1 MRFDAAQ
8 NRRRASTRRK
18 FGCGLVGATRSSH
31 SAWGRTTAASSSTRC
46 EGADRVSEKRGE
58 IRVFP
63 HPTLGFDPDAQ
74 PLTSQILQGGTD
86 VEQAGKSS
94 VLPSEQQLQQLQQL
108 NLVPGRNSASFQVR
122 ELDTS
127 TQSWE
132 VKREMSC
139 SIFLWGTHDSIVVVE
154 HEGAVVKDDP
164 WSKGAETISKARVV
178 VSADLNPTS
187 RVREDRGETNI
198 HRAPIEEVSLV
209 RDGAG
214 ALLSSISQAGF
225 KLLFVTKAPISKVER
240 VREGLQQVSSVEVK
254 KWGQAASLPDA
265 PIICGP
271 DHTMAVITNRLSSK
285 ALSVAGKSGGSK
297 VFPAAMLQQVKRCVW
312 LSNIY
317 LSVSVMRPACNAI
330 PRSTTLHS
338 LSQAYLG
345 RSPQCI
351 LDQAM

>member
-1 MRFDAAQ
+1 LPT
-8 NRRRASTRRK
+8 AS
-18 FGCGLVGATRSSH
+18 L
-31 SAWGRTTAASSSTRC
+31 C
-46 EGADRVSEKRGE
+46 EEGG
-58 IRVFP
+58 
-63 HPTLGFDPDAQ
+63 HL
-74 PLTSQILQGGTD
+74 LTSQILQGGTD
-86 VEQAGKSS
+86 HGEQAGQSS
-94 VLPSEQQLQQLQQL
+94 LLPSEQQLQQMQQL

-122 ELDTS
+122 ELDAS

-139 SIFLWGTHDSIVVVE
+139 SIFLWGSHDSIVVVD

-187 RVREDRGETNI
+187 RVREDRGETDV

-240 VREGLQQVSSVEVK
+240 VRDGLQQISSIEVK

-265 PIICGP
+265 PIICAP

-285 ALSVAGKSGGSK
+285 ALSVAGKSGRSNA
-297 VFPAAMLQQVKRCVW
+297 FPASMLQKVKRCVFVRVRVCVCVCICVS
-312 LSNIY
+312 LSIC
-317 LSVSVMRPACNAI
+317 LSVCVIQLPECHAI
-330 PRSTTLHS
+330 SRSTALV
-338 LSQAYLG
+338 
-345 RSPQCI
+345 
-351 LDQAM
+351 

>member
-1 MRFDAAQ
+1 
-8 NRRRASTRRK
+8 
-18 FGCGLVGATRSSH
+18 
-31 SAWGRTTAASSSTRC
+31 
-46 EGADRVSEKRGE
+46 
-58 IRVFP
+58 
-63 HPTLGFDPDAQ
+63 
-74 PLTSQILQGGTD
+74 
-86 VEQAGKSS
+86 
-94 VLPSEQQLQQLQQL
+94 
-108 NLVPGRNSASFQVR
+108 
-122 ELDTS
+122 
-127 TQSWE
+127 
-132 VKREMSC
+132 
-139 SIFLWGTHDSIVVVE
+139 VVVE